1 MESSMFH
8 ANKYQCADSNKSTD
22 IKENDSFFKI
32 TNIKFSQNPVKL
44 KVQSMEY
51 ADIYA

>member
-8 ANKYQCADSNKSTD
+8 ANKYQCAVSNKSTD